1 MELLEINSPFQILV
15 IPRSGKVDS
24 DTRAI
29 QDIESVESLLQYILD
44 YDMKEAQYQFSIN
57 YFDCNVCFCE
67 KVGSQCVQ
75 FPKCEHVYCKQCMS
89 EYFRIQITDGS
100 VRALTCPEEKC
111 ETQADP
117 NLVKSLVEGEVYEK
131 YERFLL
137 QSTLECMGDIS
148 YCPRCQFPVIKEKS
162 DNMGCC
168 PNCDYIFCVLC
179 KRGFHGVSKC
189 PLKSEELQKIRDE
202 YLNGTKEEREALEQ
216 KYGRKVLQRLIEE
229 HYSEAWVETFAK
241 KCPSCQTVI
250 EKIDG
255 CNKMTCFKCKK
266 NFCWLCGKLLA
277 TADPYMHFNEPA
289 AGCFNK
295 LFEGVIEFD
304 SDEEEEWINWQ

>member
-1 MELLEINSPFQILV
+1 
-15 IPRSGKVDS
+15 
-24 DTRAI
+24 
-29 QDIESVESLLQYILD
+29 
-44 YDMKEAQYQFSIN
+44 
-57 YFDCNVCFCE
+57 
-67 KVGSQCVQ
+67 
-75 FPKCEHVYCKQCMS
+75 
-89 EYFRIQITDGS
+89 
-100 VRALTCPEEKC
+100 
-111 ETQADP
+111 
-117 NLVKSLVEGEVYEK
+117 
-131 YERFLL
+131 
-137 QSTLECMGDIS
+137 MGDIS

-202 YLNGTKEEREALEQ
+202 YLNGTKEEREALEK

-255 CNKMTCFKCKK
+255 CNKMTCFKCRK